1 MVKILE
7 KIRKFSKEESGASM
21 VMVVLSLVVIFGFTA
36 FAVDFGNAYTT
47 KVSMQDACDLSALAA
62 ANSLPERAKT
72 ESVAKEYAEL
82 NGYEAK
88 NVTVNILNNGEQ
100 VEVKI
105 KKDVKTY
112 FAGVVGYSEMPV
124 SCKAVAAAGEKGAKD
139 YAIFSGTKA
148 YFGLHGSVNI
158 PDGDIHANG
167 AADISGTL
175 NIDNGVIEVP
185 KFNNKGSSGN
195 YETYEDEDNYIEM
208 PNYEDIINE
217 RIPYVEDSE
226 YQVIDGNFPDTQFAK
241 SHTHNG
247 VLTIESEEK
256 IYANSHLNIGE
267 YNGIKKLVIKGIL
280 KVNGMGIGSEL
291 VVEGSLFSEGYL
303 GIQGK
308 ADISGVMMC
317 KAGIV
322 FANDVVLSGATIVA
336 DGQEINFAN
345 GKQVVD
351 NSVDGK
357 YSAVWGRG
365 NTHINL
371 NSDKMDVKALFY
383 SPNGEC
389 IMSGKEVTV
398 KGSITANQ
406 VGTNNGTLT
415 VELPKNDPNWPFGG
429 RTQSGKA
436 KKSAKLV
443 E

>member
-7 KIRKFSKEESGASM
+7 KFRKLRKEESGASM

-47 KVSMQDACDLSALAA
+47 KVDMQDACDLSALAA
-62 ANSLPERAKT
+62 ADSLPEKAKT

-82 NGYEAK
+82 NGYDAK
-88 NVTVNILNNGEQ
+88 NVTVNILDNGEK

-124 SCKAVAAAGEKGAKD
+124 ACKAVASAGGNSAKD
-139 YAIFSGTKA
+139 YAIFSGNKA

-208 PNYEDIINE
+208 PDYVDIITAK
-217 RIPYVEDSE
+217 IPYVDDSE
-226 YQVIDGNFPDTQFAK
+226 YQIIDGDFPSSDYAK
-241 SHTHNG
+241 SHTHDG
-247 VLTIESEEK
+247 VLTIESGEK
-256 IYANSHLNIGE
+256 IWAKSRPNIGGDS
-267 YNGIKKLVIKGIL
+267 GINEVIIKGTL
-280 KVNGMGIGSEL
+280 KVNGMDVRSKLTIQGN
-291 VVEGSLFSEGYL
+291 LFSEDDL
-303 GIQGK
+303 EFQGETVVG
-308 ADISGVMMC
+308 GVVTS
-317 KAGIV
+317 KKNIR
-322 FANDVVLSGATIVA
+322 FTNDVTLNGATIVA

-345 GKQVVD
+345 GKNVYDAVGS
-351 NSVDGK
+351 NK
-357 YSAVWGRG
+357 YSTIWGRG

-371 NSDKMDVKALFY
+371 NSNNMDVKALFY
-383 SPNGEC
+383 APNGEC
-389 IMSGKEVTV
+389 IMNGSNVNV

-415 VELPKNDPNWPFGG
+415 VELPKNDPNWEYGG
-429 RTQSGKA
+429 RTQPGK
-436 KKSAKLV
+436 KKTGAKLV

>member
-21 VMVVLSLVVIFGFTA
+21 VMVVLSMVVIFGFTA

-62 ANSLPERAKT
+62 ADSLPERAKT

-82 NGYEAK
+82 NGYDAK
-88 NVTVNILNNGEQ
+88 NVTVNILDEGEK

-105 KKDVKTY
+105 KEDVKTY
-112 FAGVVGYSEMPV
+112 FAGVVGYSELPV
-124 SCKAVAAAGEKGAKD
+124 ACKAVAAAGGKSAKD
-139 YAIFSGTKA
+139 YAIFSGTTA
-148 YFGLHGSVNI
+148 YFGLHGNVTI

-175 NIDNGVIEVP
+175 NIENGVIEVP
-185 KFNNKGSSGN
+185 KFNNKGSAGD
-195 YETYEDEDNYIEM
+195 YETYEDESNIIDM
-208 PNYEDIINE
+208 PIYDDIISAK
-217 RIPYVEDSE
+217 IPYIEDSE
-226 YQVIDGNFPDTQFAK
+226 YTVIDGNFPDTEFAK

-247 VLTIESEEK
+247 VLTIESNEK
-256 IYANSHLNIGE
+256 VYAKSYLNLGG
-267 YNGIKKLVIKGIL
+267 YNGVNKLVVKGTL
-280 KVNGMGIGSEL
+280 RVNGMDIASEL
-291 VVEGSLFSEGYL
+291 EIQGNLFSDGNL

-308 ADISGVMMC
+308 AQISGVMTSG
-317 KAGIV
+317 AGIV

-345 GKQVVD
+345 GKQVTD
-351 NSVDGK
+351 NSCNDN
-357 YSAVWGRG
+357 YSTIWGRG

-371 NSDKMDVKALFY
+371 NSNKMDIRALIY
-383 SPNGEC
+383 SPKGEC
-389 IMSGKEVTV
+389 IMNGQDINV

-406 VGTNNGTLT
+406 VGTYNGTLK
-415 VELPKNDPNWPFGG
+415 VQLPKNDPYWPYGG
-429 RTQSGKA
+429 RTQAGK
-436 KKSAKLV
+436 KKKGAKLV